1 MVILSF
7 SSSLSGKEHSV
18 FTGVAIVL
26 CHEKESKYRLRNCHA
41 CTLFFCKMKEIQ
53 KEAVPYSRSLA
64 QMFLSKNSKRNIS
77 AINM

>member
-1 MVILSF
+1 MEKDMVILSF

-26 CHEKESKYRLRNCHA
+26 CHEKESKYRLRNCHT
-41 CTLFFCKMKEIQ
+41 CTSEIQ
-53 KEAVPYSRSLA
+53 KEAVPYYRSLA

>member
-1 MVILSF
+1 MEKDIMVILSF

-26 CHEKESKYRLRNCHA
+26 CHETESKYRLRNCHT

-53 KEAVPYSRSLA
+53 KEAVPYYRSLA
-64 QMFLSKNSKRNIS
+64 QMF
-77 AINM
+77 